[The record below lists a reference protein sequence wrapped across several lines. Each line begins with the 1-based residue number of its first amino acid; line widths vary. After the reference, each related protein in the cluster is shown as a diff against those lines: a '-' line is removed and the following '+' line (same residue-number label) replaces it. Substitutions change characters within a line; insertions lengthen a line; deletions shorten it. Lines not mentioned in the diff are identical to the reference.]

1 MVGGLRTTIIMGVFI
16 FPLKMGVILSRII
29 RINLFKQQE
38 RSKTMNELELEELEK
53 KVADTKAAHTVAPN
67 AYKHAAFVAYLKA
80 MDELKEYKE
89 QAND

>member
-1 MVGGLRTTIIMGVFI
+1 LI
-16 FPLKMGVILSRII
+16 
-29 RINLFKQQE
+29 
-38 RSKTMNELELEELEK
+38 KTMNELELEELEK